1 MSQYTLAVD
10 FGASSGR
17 HILSHMENGKI
28 VLEEIFR
35 FDNGM
40 KEKNGHKCWD
50 TERLFANILEGMKKC
65 RELGKIPT
73 SMGIDTWGVD
83 FVLIDKEGNRI
94 GDAVGYRDDRTNGI
108 DKEVYKLIPEKE
120 LYARTGIAKQI
131 FNTIYQ
137 LVALKKEAPEQLER
151 ADTLLLV
158 PDYFNYL
165 LTGKRAAE
173 YTIASTGQLVS
184 PATKDWDY
192 DLIELLGLPKRIF
205 TPLQK
210 PGTVLGRLSEEVKA
224 EVGFDCDVVMVAS
237 HDTASAVL
245 AVPSKTPKFAYIS
258 SGTWSL
264 LGAELEEAICNEQ
277 SQQANFT
284 NEGGYD
290 YRYRFLKNIM
300 GLWMIQSVRH
310 ELNDAYS
317 FAQLCSMAEEVKDF
331 PSRVDV
337 DDHRFFAPDSMI
349 KAIQQF
355 CAETSQ
361 PIPETPG
368 QLSTVVYQSLADCYR
383 KSLISLENMT
393 GEHYDALNIVGGG
406 ANADY
411 LNQLT
416 ANRTGKTVYAGP
428 TEATAIGN
436 IVCQLLARGVF
447 SSVEEARTCIFE
459 SFSIK
464 TFVPEGNASI

>member
-224 EVGFDCDVVMVAS
+224 
-237 HDTASAVL
+237 
-245 AVPSKTPKFAYIS
+245 
-258 SGTWSL
+258 
-264 LGAELEEAICNEQ
+264 
-277 SQQANFT
+277 
-284 NEGGYD
+284 
-290 YRYRFLKNIM
+290 
-300 GLWMIQSVRH
+300 
-310 ELNDAYS
+310 
-317 FAQLCSMAEEVKDF
+317 
-331 PSRVDV
+331 
-337 DDHRFFAPDSMI
+337 
-349 KAIQQF
+349 
-355 CAETSQ
+355 
-361 PIPETPG
+361 
-368 QLSTVVYQSLADCYR
+368 
-383 KSLISLENMT
+383 
-393 GEHYDALNIVGGG
+393 
-406 ANADY
+406 
-411 LNQLT
+411 
-416 ANRTGKTVYAGP
+416 
-428 TEATAIGN
+428 
-436 IVCQLLARGVF
+436 
-447 SSVEEARTCIFE
+447 
-459 SFSIK
+459 
-464 TFVPEGNASI
+464 

>member
-35 FDNGM
+35 FENGM

-50 TERLFANILEGMKKC
+50 TDRLFANILEGMKKC

-83 FVLIDKEGNRI
+83 FVLVDKEGKRI
-94 GDAVGYRDDRTNGI
+94 GDAVGYRDDRTTGI
-108 DKEVYKLIPEKE
+108 DKEVYQLIPEKE

-137 LVALKKEAPEQLER
+137 LVALKKEAPEQLEQ
-151 ADTLLLV
+151 ADTLLLI

-165 LTGKRAAE
+165 LTGKRASE

-224 EVGFDCDVVMVAS
+224 AVGFDCDVVMVAS

-245 AVPSKTPKFAYIS
+245 AVPSKTPQFAYIS

-264 LGAELEEAICNEQ
+264 LGAELKEAICNEL

-284 NEGGYD
+284 NEGGYN

-317 FAQLCSMAEEVKDF
+317 FAQLCSLAEEVKDF

-337 DDHRFFAPDSMI
+337 DDHRFFAPASMI
-349 KAIQQF
+349 EAIRQF

-361 PIPETPG
+361 PVPETPG
-368 QLSTVVYQSLADCYR
+368 QLATVVYQSLADCYK
-383 KSLISLENMT
+383 KSLLNLEEMT

-436 IVCQLLARGVF
+436 IVCQLLSRGVF
-447 SSVEEARTCIFE
+447 SSVEEARVCIFE

-464 TFVPEGNASI
+464 TFVPEGNTSV

>member
-1 MSQYTLAVD
+1 MTQYTLAVD

-40 KEKNGHKCWD
+40 KEKNVHKCWD

-83 FVLIDKEGNRI
+83 FVLIDKEGKRI
-94 GDAVGYRDDRTNGI
+94 GDAVGYRDDRTTGI
-108 DKEVYKLIPEKE
+108 DKEVYQLIPEKV

-137 LVALKKEAPEQLER
+137 LAALKKEAPEQLEE
-151 ADTLLLV
+151 ADTLLLI

-165 LTGKRAAE
+165 LTGKQASE

-245 AVPSKTPKFAYIS
+245 AVPSKTPDFAYIS

-264 LGAELEEAICNEQ
+264 LGAELKEAICNEL

-284 NEGGYD
+284 NEGGYN

-317 FAQLCSMAEEVKDF
+317 FAQLCSLAEEVNDF

-337 DDHRFFAPDSMI
+337 DDHRFFAPASMI
-349 KAIQQF
+349 EAIRQF

-361 PIPETPG
+361 PVPETPG
-368 QLSTVVYQSLADCYR
+368 QLSTVVYQSLADCYK
-383 KSLISLENMT
+383 KSLLNLEEMT

-436 IVCQLLARGVF
+436 IVCQLLSCGIF
-447 SSVEEARTCIFE
+447 SSVEEARACIFE
-459 SFSIK
+459 SFSVK